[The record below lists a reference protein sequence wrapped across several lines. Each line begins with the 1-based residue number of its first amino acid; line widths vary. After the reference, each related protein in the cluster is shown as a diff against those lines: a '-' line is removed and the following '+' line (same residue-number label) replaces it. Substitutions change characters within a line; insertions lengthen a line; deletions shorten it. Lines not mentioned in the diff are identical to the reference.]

1 MLPFFNLFSSN
12 PLKFLIFQA
21 VEVAAGEV
29 AFRLHPGPGHLP
41 EGTETGSTEGEG
53 CHQVSQPFSTFQ
65 RAQRQAAEKEKD
77 VIRSVSQLVPT
88 FQRGQRQAAQKENDV
103 IRSVSQLVPSRGPRD
118 RQHRKRRMSSGQSAY

>member
-53 CHQVSQPFSTFQ
+53 CHQVSQPIS
-65 RAQRQAAEKEKD
+65 
-77 VIRSVSQLVPT
+77 L
-88 FQRGQRQAAQKENDV
+88 
-103 IRSVSQLVPSRGPRD
+103 LVPSRGHRG